1 MRKNFNRHPVLSEKI
16 FFRKEKKIVIV
27 NRAALHKKYGI
38 NGIILMLK
46 QDFKLIKKNIKRF
59 IHFNIQNSVH
69 TPGKKY
75 LIIRL
80 YKRGYFNGVS
90 SKRPILDSENVILA
104 KCLSSENNI
113 EYKNIK
119 RKVFKRSLSNT
130 KNVNALKK
138 TILRRYK
145 KTLAHL
151 SDNEKLSL
159 GVATT
164 DLKIIKRF

>member
-1 MRKNFNRHPVLSEKI
+1 MKKHFNRHPVKLKKFFFKKGKNIISENPST
-16 FFRKEKKIVIV
+16 F
-27 NRAALHKKYGI
+27 LKKYNI
-38 NGIILMLK
+38 HWYIQILPS
-46 QDFKLIKKNIKRF
+46 DFKLIKKNTKRLT
-59 IHFNIQNSVH
+59 HFNIQWTGH
-69 TPGKKY
+69 KQGKKY
-75 LIIRL
+75 IITKIEKL
-80 YKRGYFNGVS
+80 GYFNGIVY
-90 SKRPILDSENVILA
+90 KPPILNCNNFILA

>member
-1 MRKNFNRHPVLSEKI
+1 MRKNFNRHPVLSNKI
-16 FFRKEKKIVIV
+16 FFIKEKKIFIE
-27 NRAALHKKYGI
+27 NRDTFYKKHGVH
-38 NGIILMLK
+38 GIILMLK
-46 QDFKLIKKNIKRF
+46 QDFKLIKKNINRF

-80 YKRGYFNGVS
+80 YKRVYFDGDS
-90 SKRPILDSENVILA
+90 FKRAILDSKNLILA
-104 KCLSSENNI
+104 KCLSAQNHI

-119 RKVFKRSLSNT
+119 KKVFERSLSNT
-130 KNVNALKK
+130 KNVNALKR
-138 TILRRYK
+138 TIKRRYK
-145 KTLAHL
+145 KTLANL
-151 SDNEKLSL
+151 SDKEKLSL

>member
-27 NRAALHKKYGI
+27 NRATLHKKYGI

-80 YKRGYFNGVS
+80 PEVVGK
-90 SKRPILDSENVILA
+90 
-104 KCLSSENNI
+104 
-113 EYKNIK
+113 
-119 RKVFKRSLSNT
+119 T
-130 KNVNALKK
+130 KNENTYHFA
-138 TILRRYK
+138 
-145 KTLAHL
+145 
-151 SDNEKLSL
+151 
-159 GVATT
+159 
-164 DLKIIKRF
+164 DL